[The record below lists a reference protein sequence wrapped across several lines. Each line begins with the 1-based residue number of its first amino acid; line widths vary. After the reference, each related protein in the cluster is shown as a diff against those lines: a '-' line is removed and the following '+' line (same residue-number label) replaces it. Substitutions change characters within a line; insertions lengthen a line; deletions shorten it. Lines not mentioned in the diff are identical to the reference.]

1 MNKKEGLM
9 KLLSQLEK
17 DSGLCSQIGVSKEDV
32 ERCQKILANQE
43 LSDDDLKSAS
53 GGISNQELLK
63 LQQKTSN
70 FQNMLSMTSNIQKML
85 SEQIKQILNN
95 LR

>member
-32 ERCQKILANQE
+32 ERCQKILADQE
-43 LSDDDLKSAS
+43 LSDDDLKSVS
-53 GGISNQELLK
+53 GGVSNQELLK
-63 LQQKTSN
+63 LQQEMSN
-70 FQNMLSMTSNIQKML
+70 YQNMLSMTSNIQKRL
-85 SEQIKQILNN
+85 SEMTKQIIGN

>member
-1 MNKKEGLM
+1 MNEKEILI